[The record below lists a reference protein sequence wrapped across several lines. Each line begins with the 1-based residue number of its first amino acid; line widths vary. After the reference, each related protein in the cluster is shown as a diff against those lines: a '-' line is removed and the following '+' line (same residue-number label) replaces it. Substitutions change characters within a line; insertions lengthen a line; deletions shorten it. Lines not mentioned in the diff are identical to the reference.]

1 MKPGYFWGICI
12 FSKDRTSGKVAAVK
26 KLVCYMLIVWLALM
40 AGGANAHTHS
50 ADMHSHDVIHAHD
63 HDKSVLAN
71 IGESTSLEDAST
83 LDADYSEKLNKVH
96 SCHSHTHH
104 HAAGLPSCHD
114 MLAVA
119 DLPSLT
125 PVFSQRFACIALA
138 NDVERPKWPFT
149 TPAVVSLLS

>member
-1 MKPGYFWGICI
+1 M
-12 FSKDRTSGKVAAVK
+12 K
-26 KLVCYMLIVWLALM
+26 KLVCYFLIVWLALM

-63 HDKSVLAN
+63 HDHDHDHNNSVLAN
-71 IGESTSLEDAST
+71 VGETSLLEDAST

-96 SCHSHTHH
+96 PCHSHTHH

-125 PVFSQRFACIALA
+125 PVFSQRFACTALA

-149 TPAVVSLLS
+149 TPAVVSLWT